1 MQANL
6 VLAGRVLINMTHSD
20 DELNGLNSLYQFSKV
35 SNFDE
40 KLRRFFLKD
49 EIFNKLIEEGKE
61 YIELKNGDFS
71 ITFYTESHNPYS
83 LMFSNIDSTTSKSRK
98 LEISNKDYSI
108 LYFDEGPLYTVEK
121 IKQETLEKNYI
132 NDIHS
137 DYIAYWKQRKDN
149 KLIGIDYNKISD
161 MSLEICIDKII
172 SNIKDEPSDSNYI
185 LLKNI
190 PIEERKLIYSND
202 SLHTLPKKI
211 EKINRIEHIKAG
223 NSFFE
228 MGIDINNINLI
239 IENYLS
245 DN

>member
-6 VLAGRVLINMTHSD
+6 VLVGRVLINMTHSD
-20 DELNGLNSLYQFSKV
+20 DKLNGLNSLYQFSKV

-40 KLRRFFLKD
+40 KIRRFFLKD

-61 YIELKNGDFS
+61 YIELKNGEFS
-71 ITFYTESHNPYS
+71 ITFYNESHNPYS
-83 LMFSNIDSTTSKSRK
+83 LMFSNIDSATSKSRK

-121 IKQETLEKNYI
+121 IKQETLEKYI
-132 NDIHS
+132 NDLNS
-137 DYIAYWKQRKDN
+137 DYIAYWEQRKDN
-149 KLIGIDYNKISD
+149 KLIGIDSNQITGII
-161 MSLEICIDKII
+161 SLEKYIDKIK

-190 PIEERKLIYSND
+190 PIEERKLIYTND

-228 MGIDINNINLI
+228 IGIDINNINLL